1 MAAESSAH
9 RADARSSR
17 LRPHTRRQP
26 WILTYHSVTDPSDDP
41 YGITVSPARL
51 DEQLSWLR
59 SRRLTG
65 VGVSELLRT
74 GASERRGLVGLT
86 FDDGY
91 ADFLDEALPVL
102 RKHGFRATVYV
113 LPGRPGGV
121 NEWDPLGPRKPL
133 LTHESVRRV
142 AAAGMEVGSH
152 GLYHRDLTGLSDEE
166 LRRETRDS
174 RELIGDLTGSLPE
187 GFCYPYGILDRR
199 VTQAARSAGYGHA
212 CALTPGPLLSRFALP
227 RTHISQ
233 ADRGVR
239 LWAKDLRHGLRQVA
253 HPGAGSRTAAPVRAG
268 GPR

>member
-26 WILTYHSVTDPSDDP
+26 WIFTYHSVTDPSDDP

-91 ADFLDEALPVL
+91 ADFLHEALPVL

-133 LTHESVRRV
+133 LTHEGVRRV

-212 CALTPGPLLSRFALP
+212 CALSPGPLLSRFALP